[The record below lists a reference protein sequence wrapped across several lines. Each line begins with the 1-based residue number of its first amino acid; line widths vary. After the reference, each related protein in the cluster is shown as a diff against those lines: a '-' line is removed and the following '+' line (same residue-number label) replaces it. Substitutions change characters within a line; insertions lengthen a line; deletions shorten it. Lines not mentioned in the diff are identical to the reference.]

1 MSGRAATRSKVITAE
16 AAARLIRD
24 GATVGV
30 EGAGRLLLSEAVSS
44 AIERQFLSTGRPR
57 GLTLLQPCGFGDDGD
72 AGASHFAHEGLVRR
86 VISPGYG
93 DSPRMAALALANKI
107 EAYCFPQGVVCQM
120 VWAAASRKPRILS
133 HVGLDTFVD
142 PGQGGGRLNDVTTV
156 PMVERVRVDGGD
168 WLSFTVVPID
178 VAIIRG
184 TTADEFG
191 NMSMEHEPAILEPL
205 TLAQAARANGGL
217 VIAEVKRMARRGS
230 LSPQLVRVPGI
241 LVDAVVVN
249 PEAWQIHGVERYNP
263 TVSGE
268 LRAPRGQ
275 APPVTLDERMLVARR
290 AAMALRPGAVLNI
303 GFGISDG
310 VPVVAAQ
317 EGLLDDLTITI
328 EQGTIGGLP
337 MRGRALAAQSNVE
350 AIVDQISQFN
360 FYQGGGLD
368 LAFLSFAEVDA
379 AGNVNVSKFGSRLP
393 GCGGFIDISQNAKG
407 VVFCGLFGKA
417 GDTRV
422 ENGRLHVVGHGRVAK
437 FRKQVEHVTFS
448 GPRAAAAGKP
458 VRYVTERAVFGLG
471 PRGVELL
478 ELAPGCDLERDVL
491 AEMEFRPVI
500 APDLR
505 PMDPAIFEP
514 RPPRAP
520 RAVGCLGG
528 RPPARVTARRERRS
542 AALPVRADRR
552 RRGGGDPRRRHA
564 DGSGRRGAR
573 HRRRRPERARALAAR
588 YDIPEVH
595 ESGEALAARAPV
607 DAVAVLTPHH
617 LHLPYV
623 VAAANAGRHVL
634 VEKAIAHTVAAADE
648 LIDACRAR
656 GVTLAGIFQNRFTP
670 AARRLREAV
679 GERGAR
685 PRVPRLGDREGAPA
699 AAHTSSTPPGA
710 AGRRKPAA
718 ACS

>member
-1 MSGRAATRSKVITAE
+1 MRTRATDGKIVTAE
-16 AAARLIRD
+16 AAAELVRD

-30 EGAGRLLLSEAVSS
+30 EGAGRLLLAEAVMS
-44 AIERQFLSTGRPR
+44 AIERRFLATGHPR

-86 VISPGYG
+86 VVSPGYG
-93 DSPRMAALALANKI
+93 DSPRMAALALANKV

-142 PGQGGGRLNDVTTV
+142 PSQGGGRLNDVTTA
-156 PMVERVRVDGGD
+156 PMVERVEIDGSD

-217 VIAEVKRMARRGS
+217 VIAEVKRVARRGS

-249 PEAWQIHGVERYNP
+249 PDAWQIHGVERYNP

-275 APPVTLDERMLVARR
+275 AAPVTVDERMLVARR
-290 AAMALRPGAVLNI
+290 AAMALRPGAVINI

-337 MRGRALAAQSNVE
+337 MRGRALAAQTNVE

-393 GCGGFIDISQNAKG
+393 GCGGFIDISQNAKS

-417 GDTRV
+417 GDTRI
-422 ENGRLHVVGHGRVAK
+422 ENGRVQVVGRGRVAK
-437 FRKQVEHVTFS
+437 FKNRVEHVTFS
-448 GPRAAAAGKP
+448 GARAAAIGKP

-471 PRGVELL
+471 PRGVEVL
-478 ELAPGCDLERDVL
+478 ELAPGCDLEKDVL
-491 AEMEFRPVI
+491 AEMEFRPAI
-500 APDLR
+500 AADLR
-505 PMDPAIFEP
+505 PMDPAIFAPGPLGLRARWEAEAGA
-514 RPPRAP
+514 AP
-520 RAVGCLGG
+520 R
-528 RPPARVTARRERRS
+528 RDS
-542 AALPVRADRR
+542 
-552 RRGGGDPRRRHA
+552 PR
-564 DGSGRRGAR
+564 
-573 HRRRRPERARALAAR
+573 
-588 YDIPEVH
+588 
-595 ESGEALAARAPV
+595 
-607 DAVAVLTPHH
+607 
-617 LHLPYV
+617 
-623 VAAANAGRHVL
+623 
-634 VEKAIAHTVAAADE
+634 
-648 LIDACRAR
+648 
-656 GVTLAGIFQNRFTP
+656 
-670 AARRLREAV
+670 
-679 GERGAR
+679 
-685 PRVPRLGDREGAPA
+685 
-699 AAHTSSTPPGA
+699 
-710 AGRRKPAA
+710 
-718 ACS
+718 

>member
-1 MSGRAATRSKVITAE
+1 VSRRVATGSKIVTAE
-16 AAARLIRD
+16 TAAELIPD
-24 GATVGV
+24 GSTVGV
-30 EGAGRLLLSEAVSS
+30 EGAGRLLLSEAVLS
-44 AIERQFLSTGRPR
+44 AIERRFLATGRPR
-57 GLTLLQPCGFGDDGD
+57 DLTLLQPCGFGDDGD

-86 VISPGYG
+86 VVSPGWG
-93 DSPRMAALALANKI
+93 DSPRMAALALANKV

-142 PGQGGGRLNDVTTV
+142 PGQSGGRLNDVTTA
-156 PMVERVRVDGGD
+156 PLVERVRIDGED
-168 WLSFTVVPID
+168 WLSFTVVPLD

-205 TLAQAARANGGL
+205 TLAQAARANGGM
-217 VIAEVKRMARRGS
+217 VIAEVKRVARRGS

-263 TVSGE
+263 AVSGE

-275 APPVTLDERMLVARR
+275 VPPVTLDERMLVARR

-379 AGNVNVSKFGSRLP
+379 AGSVNVSKFGSRLP
-393 GCGGFIDISQNAKG
+393 GCGGFIDISQNARE
-407 VVFCGLFGKA
+407 VVFCGLFGRA
-417 GDTRV
+417 GDTRL
-422 ENGRLHVVGHGRVAK
+422 ENERLRVVGHGRVVK

-448 GPRAAAAGKP
+448 GPRAAAAAKP

-478 ELAPGCDLERDVL
+478 EIAPGCDLERDVL
-491 AEMEFRPVI
+491 AEMEFRPAI

-505 PMDPAIFEP
+505 SMDPAIF
-514 RPPRAP
+514 AP
-520 RAVGCLGG
+520 RSLGL
-528 RPPARVTARRERRS
+528 RERWAS
-542 AALPVRADRR
+542 
-552 RRGGGDPRRRHA
+552 
-564 DGSGRRGAR
+564 
-573 HRRRRPERARALAAR
+573 
-588 YDIPEVH
+588 
-595 ESGEALAARAPV
+595 
-607 DAVAVLTPHH
+607 
-617 LHLPYV
+617 
-623 VAAANAGRHVL
+623 
-634 VEKAIAHTVAAADE
+634 
-648 LIDACRAR
+648 
-656 GVTLAGIFQNRFTP
+656 
-670 AARRLREAV
+670 
-679 GERGAR
+679 
-685 PRVPRLGDREGAPA
+685 
-699 AAHTSSTPPGA
+699 
-710 AGRRKPAA
+710 
-718 ACS
+718 

>member
-1 MSGRAATRSKVITAE
+1 MTRAAIVPMRATSSKVLTAE
-16 AAARLIRD
+16 AAAELIRD

-30 EGAGRLLLSEAVSS
+30 EGAGRLLLAEAVMS
-44 AIERQFLSTGRPR
+44 AIERRYVATGRPR

-156 PMVERVRVDGGD
+156 PMVERVRVDGDD

-178 VAIIRG
+178 VAVIRG

-217 VIAEVKRMARRGS
+217 VIAEVKRVARRGS
-230 LSPQLVRVPGI
+230 LNPQLVRVPGI

-249 PEAWQIHGVERYNP
+249 PDAWQIHGVERHNP

-268 LRAPRGQ
+268 LRAPRGH

-290 AAMALRPGAVLNI
+290 AAMALRPGAVINI

-417 GDTRV
+417 GDTRL
-422 ENGRLHVVGHGRVAK
+422 ENGRLHVVAHGRVAK

-448 GPRAAAAGKP
+448 GARAMAAGKP

-491 AEMEFRPVI
+491 AEMEFRPAI

-505 PMDPAIFEP
+505 PMDPGIFEP
-514 RPPRAP
+514 RR
-520 RAVGCLGG
+520 LGL
-528 RPPARVTARRERRS
+528 RERW
-542 AALPVRADRR
+542 
-552 RRGGGDPRRRHA
+552 
-564 DGSGRRGAR
+564 
-573 HRRRRPERARALAAR
+573 
-588 YDIPEVH
+588 
-595 ESGEALAARAPV
+595 
-607 DAVAVLTPHH
+607 DA
-617 LHLPYV
+617 
-623 VAAANAGRHVL
+623 
-634 VEKAIAHTVAAADE
+634 
-648 LIDACRAR
+648 
-656 GVTLAGIFQNRFTP
+656 
-670 AARRLREAV
+670 
-679 GERGAR
+679 
-685 PRVPRLGDREGAPA
+685 
-699 AAHTSSTPPGA
+699 
-710 AGRRKPAA
+710 
-718 ACS
+718 